1 MTKDEAKA
9 LVKQRIKNAEKNES
23 IAFDKKEYDVADWYA
38 GVARGYRETLE
49 IIGMIGNEH
58 NRKHN

>member
-9 LVKQRIKNAEKNES
+9 LIKQRIKNAGKNER
-23 IAFDKKEYDVADWYA
+23 IAFDEKQYGVADWYA
-38 GVARGYRETLE
+38 GVARGYRESLE
-49 IIGMIGNEH
+49 IIGMIGNDH

>member
-1 MTKDEAKA
+1 MSKDEAKA
-9 LVKQRIKNAEKNES
+9 LIKQRIKNAEENERCY
-23 IAFDKKEYDVADWYA
+23 FDKKEYDVADWYA
-38 GVARGYRETLE
+38 GMARGYRETLE

>member
-23 IAFDKKEYDVADWYA
+23 IAFDNKEYDVADWYS
-38 GVARGYRETLE
+38 GMARGYRKALE
-49 IIGMIGNEH
+49 IIGMIGNDH
-58 NRKHN
+58 NRKHH

>member
-9 LVKQRIKNAEKNES
+9 LIKQRIKNAEENERCY
-23 IAFDKKEYDVADWYA
+23 FDKKEYDVADWYA
-38 GVARGYRETLE
+38 GMARGYRETLE

-58 NRKHN
+58 NRKHH

>member
-23 IAFDKKEYDVADWYA
+23 IAFDEKKYDVADWYS
-38 GVARGYRETLE
+38 GMARGYRETLAAY
-49 IIGMIGNEH
+49 
-58 NRKHN
+58 